1 MLTTSTWKW
10 APETQELELSSLE
23 SLTSGK
29 RHHLGSGCAGCELNE
44 EPGEAPRS
52 SSGPTFKPQEEGLG
66 KKEPQGQQGG
76 VRSLLEVSRFAGGGN
91 GSSVS
96 KKLLR
101 TNKHF

>member
-10 APETQELELSSLE
+10 APETQELELSSRE

-29 RHHLGSGCAGCELNE
+29 RHHLGSGCAGCELSE
-44 EPGEAPRS
+44 EPDQARS

-76 VRSLLEVSRFAGGGN
+76 ARSLLEVSKFARGGN

-96 KKLLR
+96 KKLLH